1 MTTAPVNIGLIGLGP
16 FWDNQYRAALAKL
29 SQRLKV
35 VAVYDN
41 VRSRAE
47 QAARETQSHVVGGI
61 TNLISRPD
69 VHALLWLDAGWQGSA
84 IVSMLLERRKPVLM
98 GAKCDLVL
106 SALQT
111 AHQQATAHSQTFVPA
126 FLKRGAP
133 ASIRLQE
140 LLATQLGRP
149 QCIDINISPASLTT
163 VPFATN
169 ADFGGTEPP
178 SQDPLL
184 EWVDWVQYLFRTAP
198 QKVTSEDNGQTL
210 FLEFAPG
217 NATSETT
224 TQSTNLRKA
233 RLSLSV
239 VPPVPDQPTCDEIR
253 LQCEKGIAR
262 LIGSSSIEWACGD
275 DSNLETL
282 ATERTETEVLLD
294 LFCRRVVGGIVPVP
308 DLGDLIRAKQVVDRL

>member
-84 IVSMLLERRKPVLM
+84 VISMLLERRKPVLM
-98 GAKCDLVL
+98 GAKSDLSP
-106 SALQT
+106 SALQA
-111 AHQQATAHSQTFVPA
+111 AHQQTTAHGQTFVPA
-126 FLKRGAP
+126 FLKRVAP

-149 QCIDINISPASLTT
+149 QCIEINISPASLTA
-163 VPFATN
+163 VPFATS

-198 QKVTSEDNGQTL
+198 QQVTSEDNGQTL
-210 FLEFAPG
+210 WLEFAPA
-217 NATSETT
+217 NAAGETT
-224 TQSTNLRKA
+224 TQSANLRNAK
-233 RLSLSV
+233 LSLRAT
-239 VPPVPDQPTCDEIR
+239 PPIPDQPTCDEVR
-253 LQCEKGIAR
+253 LQCENGIAR
-262 LIGSSSIEWACGD
+262 LMGSSLIEWTCGD

-282 ATERTETEVLLD
+282 TTERTETEVLLD
-294 LFCRRVVGGIVPVP
+294 LFCRRVVG
-308 DLGDLIRAKQVVDRL
+308 ADRPWRSA